1 MVDAAVRS
9 SGTGKGR
16 LWNHIL
22 KSMGYGSQ
30 KEFEDSITVASDTP
44 DGEFSGMDDYV
55 FCWDYG
61 NNIAY
66 IHTTGDTFVQVGFAV
81 VTKDTGAA
89 DNITG
94 GAAVNLDTDVP
105 SA

>member
-1 MVDAAVRS
+1 MADATLRPAS
-9 SGTGKGR
+9 MSKSR

-30 KEFEDSITVASDTP
+30 KEFEESITVCSTTP

-66 IHTTGDTFVQVGFAV
+66 IHTTADTFVQVGFAV

-94 GAAVNLDTDVP
+94 GAAVNLDTNVP